1 MLNNNNNI
9 KEFNIKRKK
18 SINFANKKESYN
30 RMKIP
35 FSVSA
40 RTAMLIGSENFSNPE
55 GAIVELVKNAYDADS
70 HYCYILFGEDEQNN
84 RILYILDWGTGM
96 TDKIIETCW
105 MRIGTDDKL
114 YNATTESGRVKSG
127 AKGIGR
133 FALNRL
139 GMKAEMLTFTKD
151 GHGYDWKVNWS
162 DFDKPGTSVSEI
174 TADIDIIS
182 LAVGHQF
189 LSNLG
194 SKFGITFPKFETGT
208 LLSVTELNDEWD
220 DEQLEHLY
228 SSLQDLVPPFNIPVF
243 DIYLYVQGNDGLGR
257 IELAEYDDYDYSV
270 SAVYDGKDSLKVKV
284 LRNELDVERLRN
296 DYVGLFQREDMRE
309 FPYRLSEFEAGG
321 YELSLS
327 MSKLKVD
334 NRVRLANHIKEL
346 GAFRFNFFFV
356 KSAKSDGKGEGDEA
370 KYPYRLFSPSC
381 RREWLKRNVG
391 VKIYRDKFRVR
402 PYGENG
408 DDWLH
413 LGDRYSANPI
423 GAGQRKGGY
432 HIRQNQIVGAV
443 EISRLD
449 NIYLQDKSG
458 REGLQENVVVEL
470 FKDIL
475 LGIIGL
481 MEKDRNTVMFN
492 LSQLYDTLHPKGTA
506 KAEAEEAIKKGK
518 IDEESYNKIRTGY
531 LVLKQEA
538 EEREN
543 EIRLLRNLAST
554 GLVITSFAHELKNI
568 AILSDSRS
576 EDLRC
581 AVENIMS
588 EEDVAKLGLSE
599 YDNPYSLIRDLRNQ
613 DQNIRSWLNFSIN
626 SINRDKRTRKTFGMD
641 EYFEHFQSTWHT
653 VLDELNIDLV
663 ISGFSPEMRVRAFVI
678 DLDTIFN
685 NLLSNSIY
693 AIKESKK
700 NENRLITIKGGVEDE
715 NIVVLFEDTGIG
727 LAEEYK
733 GHPNDIFNAFESSKY
748 DQDGNKIGTG
758 LGLYITKATLAEY
771 KGSAISVMTPRTVG
785 FGLCIRLKM
794 Y

>member
-1 MLNNNNNI
+1 
-9 KEFNIKRKK
+9 
-18 SINFANKKESYN
+18 
-30 RMKIP
+30 MKIP
-35 FSVSA
+35 FSVSS

-70 HYCYILFGEDEQNN
+70 QYCYILFGKDELGNDT
-84 RILYILDWGTGM
+84 LFILDWGTGM
-96 TDKIIETCW
+96 DNEIIETCW

-114 YNATTESGRVKSG
+114 YNAKTESGRVKSG

-139 GMKAEMLTFTKD
+139 GKKAEMLTFTKD
-151 GHGYDWKVNWS
+151 GRGYNWKVNWA

-174 TADIDIIS
+174 TAEIDDITMVTGREFLTNLEKQFCIS
-182 LAVGHQF
+182 
-189 LSNLG
+189 
-194 SKFGITFPKFETGT
+194 FPFFESGT
-208 LLSVTELNDEWD
+208 LLKVTELNDVWGEV
-220 DEQLEHLY
+220 QLNHLY

-243 DIYLYVQGNDGLGR
+243 EIYQFVQRNSSYGR
-257 IELAEYDDYDYSV
+257 IEIDEYDDFDYAV
-270 SAVYDGKDSLKVKV
+270 SAFFDGKNELSVKIQ
-284 LRNELDVERLRN
+284 RNELDVERLRN
-296 DYVGLFQREDMRE
+296 DYIGLFRREDMRK
-309 FPYRLSEFEAGG
+309 FPYQLSEFEAGG
-321 YELSLS
+321 YEFSLPIT
-327 MSKLKVD
+327 KLKVD
-334 NRVRLANHIKEL
+334 NPVRLTNHKDEL
-346 GAFRFNFFFV
+346 GAFRFYFYFV
-356 KSAKSDGKGEGDEA
+356 KSTISDGKGEGDVS
-370 KYPYRLFSPSC
+370 KYPYRLFSPTV
-381 RREWLKRNVG
+381 RRQWLKRNVG
-391 VKIYRDKFRVR
+391 VKVYRDKFRVR

-449 NIYLQDKSG
+449 NFHLQDKSG

-470 FKDIL
+470 FKDVL

-481 MEKDRNTVMFN
+481 MEIDRNTVMYN
-492 LSQLYDTLHPKGTA
+492 LSQLYDSLHPKGTA
-506 KAEAEEAIKKGK
+506 KSEADAAVNDGTVN
-518 IDEESYNKIRTGY
+518 EESYHKIRTGY

-538 EEREN
+538 EEKEN
-543 EIRLLRNLAST
+543 EVRLLRNLAST

-588 EEDVAKLGLSE
+588 EDEVLQLGLNE
-599 YDNPYSLIRDLRNQ
+599 YDNPYSLIKDLRDQ

-626 SINRDKRTRKTFGMD
+626 SINRDKRTRKVFGMD
-641 EYFEHFQSTWHT
+641 EYFVHFESTWHT
-653 VLDELNIDLV
+653 VLKELNIGMS
-663 ISGFSPEMRVRAFVI
+663 ITGFTAEMKVKAFVI

-685 NLLSNSIY
+685 NLLSNAIY

-700 NENRLITIKGGVEDE
+700 TENRRISISGSIENED
-715 NIVVLFEDTGIG
+715 IVVLFEDTGVG

-733 GHPNDIFNAFESSKY
+733 ERPNEIFNAFESSKY
-748 DQDGNKIGTG
+748 DKEGNKIGTG
-758 LGLYITKATLAEY
+758 LGLYITKATLSEY
-771 KGSAISVMTPRTVG
+771 KGSSIAVMLPRTEG

-794 Y
+794 F

>member
-1 MLNNNNNI
+1 
-9 KEFNIKRKK
+9 
-18 SINFANKKESYN
+18 
-30 RMKIP
+30 MKIP

-70 HYCYILFGEDEQNN
+70 HCCYILFEKVDSDN
-84 RILYILDWGTGM
+84 RALYILDWGTGM
-96 TDKIIETCW
+96 DDKIIESCW

-114 YNATTESGRVKSG
+114 YNTKTESGRVKSG

-139 GMKAEMLTFTKD
+139 GKRAEMLTFTKE
-151 GHGYDWKVNWS
+151 GFGYDWKVNWS

-174 TADIDIIS
+174 TADIDNIS
-182 LAVGHQF
+182 LNEGRLF
-189 LSNLG
+189 LSKLE
-194 SKFGITFPKFETGT
+194 KIFEITFPEFNTGT
-208 LLSVTELNDEWD
+208 ILKVTGLNDEWNE
-220 DEQLEHLY
+220 EQLAHLF
-228 SSLQDLVPPFNIPVF
+228 SSLQDLVPPFNIPAF
-243 DIYLYVQGNDGLGR
+243 EINQFVQGQNNYGR
-257 IELAEYDDYDYSV
+257 VEIADYDDFDYAV
-270 SAVYDGKDSLKVKV
+270 SAFFDGEDSLFVKV
-284 LRNELDVERLRN
+284 SRNELDVERLRN
-296 DYVGLFQREDMRE
+296 DYLGLFQREDMRE

-321 YELSLS
+321 YELKMPLS
-327 MSKLKVD
+327 ELKVD
-334 NRVRLANHIKEL
+334 NPVRLTNYKDDL

-356 KSAKSDGKGEGDEA
+356 KNTKSDNRGESDES
-370 KYPYRLFSPSC
+370 KYPYRPFSPSN
-381 RREWLKRNVG
+381 RRQWLKRNVG
-391 VKIYRDKFRVR
+391 VKVYRDKFRVR

-458 REGLQENVVVEL
+458 REGLQENVVVDL
-470 FKDIL
+470 FKDVL

-481 MEKDRNTVMFN
+481 MENDRNTVMYN
-492 LSQLYDTLHPKGTA
+492 LSQLYETLHPKGTA
-506 KAEAEEAIKKGK
+506 KAEADAAIKAGK
-518 IDEESYNKIRTGY
+518 VDEESYNKIREGY

-543 EIRLLRNLAST
+543 ELRLLRNLAST

-588 EEDVAKLGLSE
+588 EEDVAQLGLND
-599 YDNPYSLIRDLRNQ
+599 YDNPYSLIRDLRDQ

-626 SINRDKRTRKTFGMD
+626 SINKDKRTRKVFGMD
-641 EYFEHFQSTWHT
+641 EYFEHFKSTWHA
-653 VLDELNIDLV
+653 VLDELNIMLS
-663 ISGFSPEMRVRAFVI
+663 ITGFNPEMKVKAFVI

-700 NENRLITIKGGVEDE
+700 TENRLITINGEVENGD
-715 NIVVLFEDTGIG
+715 IVVAFEDTGIG

-733 GHPNDIFNAFESSKY
+733 GRPNDIFNAFESSKY
-748 DQDGNKIGTG
+748 DKDGNKIGTG
-758 LGLYITKATLAEY
+758 LGLYITKTTLAEY
-771 KGSAISVMTPRTVG
+771 SGSSISVMSPRLEG
-785 FGLCIRLKM
+785 FGLRIRLKM
-794 Y
+794 F

>member
-1 MLNNNNNI
+1 
-9 KEFNIKRKK
+9 
-18 SINFANKKESYN
+18 
-30 RMKIP
+30 MKIP

-70 HYCYILFGEDEQNN
+70 QYCYILFGEDESEG
-84 RILYILDWGTGM
+84 RCLYILDWGTGM
-96 TDKIIETCW
+96 DDTIIETCW

-114 YNATTESGRVKSG
+114 YNAKTESGRVKSG

-139 GMKAEMLTFTKD
+139 GKKAEMLTFTKQ
-151 GHGYDWKVNWS
+151 GRGYEWKVNWA
-162 DFDKPGTSVSEI
+162 DFDRPSLSVSEI
-174 TADIDIIS
+174 TADIDNIT
-182 LAVGHQF
+182 LAEGQEF
-189 LSNLG
+189 LATLE
-194 SKFGITFPKFETGT
+194 KQFGIAFPRFETGT
-208 LLSVTELNDEWD
+208 MLKVTELNDDWTD
-220 DEQLEHLY
+220 NQLNHLY

-243 DIYLYVQGNDGLGR
+243 ELFLHVQGKESYGH
-257 IELAEYDDYDYSV
+257 IEIAEYDDYDYAV
-270 SAVYDGKDSLKVKV
+270 SAFFDGKENLSVKV
-284 LRNELDVERLRN
+284 VRNELDVERLKN
-296 DYVGLFQREDMRE
+296 DYIGLFRREDMRL
-309 FPYRLSEFEAGG
+309 FPYRLSEFEAGD
-321 YELSLS
+321 YELSLPLT
-327 MSKLKVD
+327 KLKVD
-334 NRVRLANHIKEL
+334 NPVRLANHKDDL

-356 KSAKSDGKGEGDEA
+356 KSSKSDGRGEGDDS
-370 KYPYRLFSPSC
+370 KYPYRLFSPTS
-381 RREWLKRNVG
+381 RRLWLKRNVG
-391 VKIYRDKFRVR
+391 VKVYRDKFRVR

-470 FKDIL
+470 FKDVL

-481 MEKDRNTVMFN
+481 METDRNTVMYN
-492 LSQLYDTLHPKGTA
+492 LSQLYETQHPKGTA
-506 KAEAEEAIKKGK
+506 KADADAAINAGQVNEEA
-518 IDEESYNKIRTGY
+518 YNKIRTGY

-543 EIRLLRNLAST
+543 ELRLLRNLAST

-588 EEDVAKLGLSE
+588 EEEVAQLGLNE
-599 YDNPYSLIRDLRNQ
+599 YDNPYSLIKDLRDQ

-626 SINRDKRTRKTFGMD
+626 SINRDKRTRKVFGMD
-641 EYFEHFQSTWHT
+641 EYFAHFESTWHT
-653 VLDELNIDLV
+653 VLKDLNIDMF
-663 ISGFSPEMRVRAFVI
+663 ISGFTPEMKVKAFVI

-685 NLLSNSIY
+685 NLLSNAIY

-700 NENRLITIKGGVEDE
+700 TENRMISISGSIEDGD
-715 NIVVLFEDTGIG
+715 IVVLFEDTGVG

-733 GHPNDIFNAFESSKY
+733 ERPNEIFNAFESSKY
-748 DQDGNKIGTG
+748 DKDGNKIGTG

-771 KGSAISVMTPRTVG
+771 KGSSIAVMMPRTEG

-794 Y
+794 F

>member
-1 MLNNNNNI
+1 
-9 KEFNIKRKK
+9 
-18 SINFANKKESYN
+18 
-30 RMKIP
+30 MKIP

-40 RTAMLIGSENFSNPE
+40 RTAILIGSENFSNPE

-70 HYCYILFGEDEQNN
+70 QYCYILFGEGESAK
-84 RILYILDWGTGM
+84 RSLYILDWGTGM
-96 TDKIIETCW
+96 NDKIIETCW

-114 YNATTESGRVKSG
+114 YNDKTESGRVKSG

-139 GMKAEMLTFTKD
+139 GKTVEMLTFTKD
-151 GHGYDWKVNWS
+151 GRGYDWRVNWS
-162 DFDKPGTSVSEI
+162 DFDKPQTSVSEI
-174 TADIDIIS
+174 TADIDTIS
-182 LAVGHQF
+182 LVEGHRF
-189 LSNLG
+189 LSELG
-194 SKFGITFPKFETGT
+194 KEFGITFPQFETGT
-208 LLSVTELNDEWD
+208 LLKVTDLNDEWN
-220 DEQLEHLY
+220 ESQLKHLF

-243 DIYLYVQGNDGLGR
+243 EIFQYVQGKEGYGH
-257 IELAEYDDYDYSV
+257 IEVSDYDDFDYSV
-270 SAVYDGKDSLKVKV
+270 SARFDGKDNLSVKV
-284 LRNELDVERLRN
+284 LRNELDVERLKN
-296 DYVGLFQREDMRE
+296 DYIGLFRREDMRE

-321 YELSLS
+321 YELSLPL
-327 MSKLKVD
+327 SKLAVD
-334 NRVRLANHIKEL
+334 NPVRLANHLEEL

-356 KSAKSDGKGEGDEA
+356 KSTTSDGRGESDET
-370 KYPYRLFSPSC
+370 KYPYRLFSPTV
-381 RREWLKRNVG
+381 RRQWLKRNVG
-391 VKIYRDKFRVR
+391 VKVYRDKFRVR

-413 LGDRYSANPI
+413 LGDRYAANPI

-470 FKDIL
+470 FKDVL

-481 MEKDRNTVMFN
+481 MEKDRNTVMYN
-492 LSQLYDTLHPKGTA
+492 LSQLYETHHPKGAA
-506 KAEAEEAIKKGK
+506 KAEADAAVNKGTV
-518 IDEESYNKIRTGY
+518 DEESYKKIRTGY
-531 LVLKQEA
+531 IVLKQEA

-543 EIRLLRNLAST
+543 ELRLLHNLAST
-554 GLVITSFAHELKNI
+554 GLVISSFAHELKNI
-568 AILSDSRS
+568 ADLSASRS

-588 EEDVAKLGLSE
+588 EEDVAQLGLNE
-599 YDNPYSLIRDLRNQ
+599 YDNPYSLIRDLRDQ

-626 SINRDKRTRKTFGMD
+626 SINRDKRTRKVFGMD
-641 EYFEHFQSTWHT
+641 EYFAHFESTWHT
-653 VLDELNIDLV
+653 VLKELNINMT
-663 ISGFSPEMRVRAFVI
+663 IAGFTSEMKVKAFYI

-685 NLLSNSIY
+685 NLLSNAIY

-700 NENRLITIKGGVEDE
+700 TENRNITISGGID
-715 NIVVLFEDTGIG
+715 NGDIVVLFEDTGIG

-733 GHPNDIFNAFESSKY
+733 ERPNDIFNAFESSKY
-748 DQDGNKIGTG
+748 DKDGNKIGTG

-771 KGSAISVMTPRTVG
+771 KGSSISVMTPRTEG
-785 FGLCIRLKM
+785 FGLRVRLKM